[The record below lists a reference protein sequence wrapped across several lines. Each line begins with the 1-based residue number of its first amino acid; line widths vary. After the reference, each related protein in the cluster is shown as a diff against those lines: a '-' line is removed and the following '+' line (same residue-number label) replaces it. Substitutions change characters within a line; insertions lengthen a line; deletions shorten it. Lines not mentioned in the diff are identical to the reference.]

1 MSRTLR
7 IILATLLA
15 LLSLSAVLVGRAA
28 STFVPKSSVQFNSID
43 ITEGSHVGCVS
54 QSRAINVEL
63 RFDCVFQIHLPDTEL
78 PKSNHSI
85 PLTFSERLALFFK
98 QFSRTEKL
106 PMGLMVNSIP
116 IGDEEQGEILVD
128 TKSTYNVIPGSPLA
142 IANVVDQNGVARTVY
157 VIATAN

>member
-78 PKSNHSI
+78 PSNHSI

-106 PMGLMVNSIP
+106 PMGLMGNSIP
-116 IGDEEQGEILVD
+116 IGDKEQGEILVD